1 MAAAAAEAGSADS
14 EEAEGMSALG
24 DDSPADDSGF
34 VTNDF
39 TLQDIFRFIL
49 KVLIILL
56 VLCFFGAMGPWVIF
70 AFYSWKKVKKN
81 FKIYINNI

>member
-1 MAAAAAEAGSADS
+1 MAASAAEAGTASP

-24 DDSPADDSGF
+24 DDAPADDSGF